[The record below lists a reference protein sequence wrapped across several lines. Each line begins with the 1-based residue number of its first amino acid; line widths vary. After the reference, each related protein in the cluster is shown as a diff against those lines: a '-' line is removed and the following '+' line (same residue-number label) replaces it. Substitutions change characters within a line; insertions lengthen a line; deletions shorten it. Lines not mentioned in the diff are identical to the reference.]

1 MEALKQRQ
9 KSFQQQLT
17 LKNVL
22 LYAAKKVL
30 PVDIPVDT
38 IGYSPFK
45 ISITVTI

>member
-22 LYAAKKVL
+22 LFAAKKEL
-30 PVDIPVDT
+30 PVDS
-38 IGYSPFK
+38 IGCSPFK